1 MDETRRK
8 EIQRAVTMM
17 GEAKGIIDV
26 ALTKQQDYLDN
37 MTEDLRNKTGQI
49 AEDAIDALERAL
61 TCCDDAI
68 SACEEAI
75 QGYPDRG

>member
-1 MDETRRK
+1 MIRK
-8 EIQRAVTMM
+8 RQRSSAFKANRMIYEVGTVDWV
-17 GEAKGIIDV
+17 EAAAG
-26 ALTKQQDYLDN
+26 
-37 MTEDLRNKTGQI
+37 MTDQASSQ

-75 QGYPDRG
+75 QGYPST